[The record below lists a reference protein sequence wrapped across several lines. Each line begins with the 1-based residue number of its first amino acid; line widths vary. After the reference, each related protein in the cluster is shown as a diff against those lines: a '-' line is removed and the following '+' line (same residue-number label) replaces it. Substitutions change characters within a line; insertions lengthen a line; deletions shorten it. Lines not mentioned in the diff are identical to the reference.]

1 MSDELLLP
9 EGSCLLH
16 IGPYKTGSSALQ
28 ASFHGSRAELARHGV
43 RYAGSTVRPMRA
55 GWGLIGATP
64 RGRRPATDEDWQE
77 LVREVRTAAEPRVVV
92 STEDFG
98 RIGPDLCRRVVE
110 DLGADRLHVL
120 AVVRRLDKLLPSQWQ
135 QRAQSFRTVTYE
147 EYLRSVLGDD
157 EGDRDRRAFWASHDV
172 AAQARRWADLLP
184 EGRVTL
190 LVAREGDRGLLPR
203 TFEKLLGL
211 PDGLLEPSQRSN
223 PSLSLNGIELLRRL
237 NLAFAERGWGDTD
250 YRRFV
255 QDGLVSA
262 LKAAPR
268 TELDL
273 ATPKLPR
280 WAVEPVSALS
290 AQRADAVEQAAREG
304 VRVLGDPDALRVVDA
319 EDAGESVTAPDAIA
333 IEAAVHGLTGLIDG
347 AVAQRRAEAARTDR
361 RRQRLERRGAAAS
374 RAPSSPAPLEAA
386 AGREVARELG
396 RRVGRRVKRRVRG
409 ARA

>member
-1 MSDELLLP
+1 MNDELLLP

-28 ASFHGSRAELARHGV
+28 ASFHHSRQELARHGV

-64 RGRRPATDEDWQE
+64 RGRRPATDEDWQA
-77 LVREVRTAAEPRVVV
+77 LVREVRSADEPRVVV

-98 RIGPDLCRRVVE
+98 RIPPDVCRRVVD

-147 EYLRSVLGDD
+147 EYLRSVLGEDD
-157 EGDRDRRAFWASHDV
+157 DRDRRAFWASHDV
-172 AAQARRWADLLP
+172 EAQARRWAGLLP

-203 TFEKLLGL
+203 TFERLLGL
-211 PDGLLEPSQRSN
+211 PEGFLDPSQRSN
-223 PSLSLNGIELLRRL
+223 PSLSLNGIELLRRV
-237 NLAFAERGWGDTD
+237 NLAFAERGWTDRD

-268 TELDL
+268 SELDL
-273 ATPKLPR
+273 STPKLPR
-280 WAVEPVSALS
+280 WAVEPVSELS
-290 AQRADAVEQAAREG
+290 AQRAAAVEQCAREG
-304 VRVLGDPDALRVVDA
+304 VLVLGDPGELKVVDA
-319 EDAGESVTAPDAIA
+319 DDVPEAVTVPDAIA
-333 IEAAVHGLTGLIDG
+333 IEAAVHGLTGLIEG
-347 AVAQRRAEAARTDR
+347 VVAQQREQAVRADR
-361 RRQRLERRGAAAS
+361 RRRRLERKVRS
-374 RAPSSPAPLEAA
+374 THPVPAPLDEVPA
-386 AGREVARELG
+386 RDVARELG
-396 RRVGRRVKRRVRG
+396 RRVLRR
-409 ARA
+409 ARAGQA

>member
-1 MSDELLLP
+1 MSAELLLP

-28 ASFHGSRAELARHGV
+28 ASFHHSREELARHGV
-43 RYAGSTVRPMRA
+43 RYAGSMVRPMRA
-55 GWGLIGATP
+55 GWGLIGTTP

-77 LVREVRTAAEPRVVV
+77 LVREVRSADEQRVVV

-98 RIGPDLCRRVVE
+98 RIPPDLCRRVVD

-120 AVVRRLDKLLPSQWQ
+120 AVVRRLDRLLPSQWQ

-147 EYLRSVLGDD
+147 EYLRSVLCEDD
-157 EGDRDRRAFWASHDV
+157 NRDRRAFWASHDV

-190 LVAREGDRGLLPR
+190 LVAREGDRALLPR
-203 TFEKLLGL
+203 TFERLLGL
-211 PDGLLEPSQRSN
+211 PEGFLDPSQRSN

-237 NLAFAERGWGDTD
+237 NLAFAERGWSDAD

-268 TELDL
+268 SELDL

-280 WAVEPVSALS
+280 WAVEPVSELS
-290 AQRADAVEQAAREG
+290 AQRASAVEQAALEG
-304 VRVLGDPDALRVVDA
+304 VRVLGDPGELKVVDA
-319 EDAGESVTAPDAIA
+319 DDAPEAVTAPDAIA
-333 IEAAVHGLTGLIDG
+333 IEAAVHGMTGLIDG
-347 AVAQRRAEAARTDR
+347 VVEQRRAQAARAR
-361 RRQRLERRGAAAS
+361 RRRRRLERQARSS
-374 RAPSSPAPLEAA
+374 RPAPVTLDEVPA
-386 AGREVARELG
+386 RDVARELG
-396 RRVGRRVKRRVRG
+396 RRGLHRARRGR
-409 ARA
+409 A